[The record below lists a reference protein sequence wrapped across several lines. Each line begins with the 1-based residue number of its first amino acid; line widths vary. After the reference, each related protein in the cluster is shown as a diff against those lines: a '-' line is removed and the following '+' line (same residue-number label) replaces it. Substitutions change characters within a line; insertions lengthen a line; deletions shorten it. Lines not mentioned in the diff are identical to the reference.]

1 LYRLDEETLS
11 DLERMGKKSAQNV
24 VLAIEKSK
32 QADFAK
38 FLFGLGI
45 REVGVATALRLVD
58 YFDYDLKKLM
68 AADEE
73 TLQLVPDV
81 GPVVAK
87 NIVQYFSLE
96 ANKHLIHLLCDDIGI
111 GWSVPMSSDTGSEGI
126 LSGNTYVLTGTLASM
141 TRDQAAQAIREKGGK
156 VVSSLSKN
164 TSALVAGDKAGSKL
178 QKAQKLAVP
187 VLSEQDLI
195 ALVNVE

>member
-1 LYRLDEETLS
+1 
-11 DLERMGKKSAQNV
+11 
-24 VLAIEKSK
+24 
-32 QADFAK
+32 
-38 FLFGLGI
+38 
-45 REVGVATALRLVD
+45 
-58 YFDYDLKKLM
+58 
-68 AADEE
+68 
-73 TLQLVPDV
+73 
-81 GPVVAK
+81 
-87 NIVQYFSLE
+87 
-96 ANKHLIHLLCDDIGI
+96 
-111 GWSVPMSSDTGSEGI
+111 MSSDTGSEGI